1 MMRVVVATLLIVP
14 LVLLGFLAANPG
26 ADVHW
31 HVDSQHF
38 AITTNVAI
46 VAAIVALI
54 VTWTALNVRSSDTLF
69 VALGFMALAGI
80 FAVHGLATPNVL
92 LVGELTLVGASL
104 IVAVSAQLSLFVP
117 AVLFALRATPVPA
130 WVASS
135 GVVTPR
141 RLVVLTAAAL
151 LGYGVVSLTWPAEV
165 GEMYL
170 AATGASQDIYTAKGS
185 YRDYSPWVTW
195 FAFAVIALL
204 LFSAWWQ
211 ARAYLRSRLP
221 TQGALAVAFVLLAEA
236 QVAMVVGA
244 TWSLTFWSY
253 HALMGLATA
262 IAIGAIFL
270 ELDRRRGLERFL
282 PPNVV
287 ERVIVGDRLSLEGQR
302 RIATILF
309 TDLRGSTALA
319 ERATPEAAVATVNAY
334 LRVMARAVIDEG
346 GILDKFTGDGLMAIF
361 GAMAD
366 PASGAHA
373 AARAALRMR
382 TDLAVLNAERSAQGE
397 PTVGYGIGIHTGEVV
412 LGAVGL
418 PERSDY
424 TAMGDTVNT
433 AARMESLTKELGVDA
448 VVSAATAAFFD
459 GSIRLRPLG
468 TTQLRGRSQAVEVF
482 GIDQ

>member
-1 MMRVVVATLLIVP
+1 MTRFATLALLITP
-14 LVLLGFLAANPG
+14 LVLIGSLIANPG

-54 VTWTALNVRSSDTLF
+54 VTWTALSLRSSDTLF
-69 VALGFMALAGI
+69 VALGFMTMAGI

-92 LVGELTLVGASL
+92 LIGELTLVGAGL

-117 AVLFALRATPVPA
+117 AVLFALRATPAPA
-130 WVASS
+130 WVASN
-135 GVVTPR
+135 GVLTPR
-141 RLVVLTAAAL
+141 RLVALTALAL
-151 LGYGVVSLTWPAEV
+151 VSYAVVSLTWPAEV
-165 GEMYL
+165 GDMYL
-170 AATGASQDIYTAKGS
+170 ALTGASQDIYTAKGS
-185 YRDYSPWVTW
+185 YRDYSPWVTV
-195 FAFAVIALL
+195 FAVVVIGLL

-211 ARAYLRSRLP
+211 TRAYLRSRLP

-236 QVAMVVGA
+236 QIAMVVGA

-253 HALMGLATA
+253 HALMALATA

-287 ERVIVGDRLSLEGQR
+287 ERVIVGDSLSLEGQR
-302 RIATILF
+302 RTATILF

-366 PASGAHA
+366 PASGAQA

-382 TDLAVLNAERSAQGE
+382 TDLATLNADRSARSE

-433 AARMESLTKELGVDA
+433 AARMEQLTKELGTE
-448 VVSAATAAFFD
+448 VVLSAATGSLLD
-459 GSIRLRPLG
+459 GAVATRPLG
-468 TTQLRGRSQAVEVF
+468 TVQVKGRTEAVEVF
-482 GIDQ
+482 ALA

>member
-1 MMRVVVATLLIVP
+1 MGRPAVAVLLIAP
-14 LVLLGFLAANPG
+14 LVLIAFLAGNPT

-38 AITTNVAI
+38 AITTNVAM
-46 VAAIVALI
+46 VALIVALI
-54 VTWTALNVRSSDTLF
+54 VTWTALNLRSADTLF
-69 VALGFMALAGI
+69 VALGFMTLAGI

-92 LVGELTLVGASL
+92 LTGELTLTGASL
-104 IVAVSAQLSLFVP
+104 IVAVSAQLALLVP
-117 AVLFALRATPVPA
+117 GILFALRATPLPA
-130 WVASS
+130 WVARN
-135 GVVTPR
+135 GILTPR
-141 RLVVLTAAAL
+141 RLVTLTAVL
-151 LGYGVVSLTWPAEV
+151 LIGYGVLSLTWPAEV
-165 GEMYL
+165 GRMYL
-170 AATGASQDIYTAKGS
+170 AITGATEDIYNTKGS
-185 YRDYSPWVTW
+185 YRDYAPWVTW
-195 FAFAVIALL
+195 FAFVVIALL

-211 ARAYLRSRLP
+211 TRAYLRSRLP
-221 TQGALAVAFVLLAEA
+221 TQAALAVAFVLLAEA
-236 QVAMVVGA
+236 QAAMVVGQ
-244 TWSLTFWSY
+244 TWSITFWTY
-253 HALMGLATA
+253 HALMGSATA
-262 IAIGAIFL
+262 IAIASIFQ

-302 RIATILF
+302 RTATILF

-361 GAMAD
+361 GAMAT
-366 PASGAHA
+366 PAAGAQA
-373 AARAALRMR
+373 AARSAVRMR
-382 TDLAVLNAERSAQGE
+382 ADLAALNAERSSRGE

-433 AARMESLTKELGVDA
+433 AARMEQLTKELGTE
-448 VVSAATAAFFD
+448 VVLSAATGALLD
-459 GSIRLRPLG
+459 GVVATRPLG
-468 TTQLRGRSQAVEVF
+468 TVGVKGRTEPVEVF
-482 GIDQ
+482 ALA